1 MELET
6 YYSLRCLFNAQSGL
20 RSTAAE
26 LAKLRRRLDK
36 MLRKNGLET
45 ARPDYDS
52 IVRGKEKLCSL
63 LNGSRLSLLEIG
75 QEELASA
82 SQKLVS
88 SVRHFPIMAPDY
100 TPMLTSVLKFAD
112 LLPIKD
118 DSLSAAL
125 GHLANL
131 AKIGYYPTDPAH
143 VAYLSQAL
151 VFPENSEINLLDPC
165 CGEGLALEQIAQGRN
180 CHTFGAELD
189 DSRAR
194 QACEHLERVAM
205 GSYFYSRISHNAFQ
219 LLYLN
224 PPYLSTIGANGTRTR
239 EERHFL
245 IETIPHLA
253 ERGVLIYIIPYYRLT
268 PDIARVLCD
277 NFEKLS
283 VYRFCGKEFT
293 KFHQIA
299 VLGCR
304 IPRQDGSRLA
314 PAFLSRVEIL
324 EQIPTLDKLPPESY
338 ALPPATAKVQ
348 IFYGSVFNEVELA
361 RQLESSALCK
371 KLYREENVLDRMD
384 KQPLLPLKV
393 GQVGLIAGSGMVNG
407 YAGDEVPHVIKGY
420 MQPEETITVTS
431 APQQEPN
438 ASQMMY
444 QHNKKSNHLRINIL
458 TPHGIKSL
466 S

>member
-1 MELET
+1 M
-6 YYSLRCLFNAQSGL
+6 
-20 RSTAAE
+20 
-26 LAKLRRRLDK
+26 
-36 MLRKNGLET
+36 
-45 ARPDYDS
+45 
-52 IVRGKEKLCSL
+52 
-63 LNGSRLSLLEIG
+63 
-75 QEELASA
+75 
-82 SQKLVS
+82 
-88 SVRHFPIMAPDY
+88 
-100 TPMLTSVLKFAD
+100 
-112 LLPIKD
+112 
-118 DSLSAAL
+118 
-125 GHLANL
+125 
-131 AKIGYYPTDPAH
+131 
-143 VAYLSQAL
+143 
-151 VFPENSEINLLDPC
+151 
-165 CGEGLALEQIAQGRN
+165 
-180 CHTFGAELD
+180 
-189 DSRAR
+189 
-194 QACEHLERVAM
+194 
-205 GSYFYSRISHNAFQ
+205 
-219 LLYLN
+219 
-224 PPYLSTIGANGTRTR
+224 
-239 EERHFL
+239 
-245 IETIPHLA
+245 
-253 ERGVLIYIIPYYRLT
+253 IYIIPYYRLT

-324 EQIPTLDKLPPESY
+324 EQIPTLDELPPESY

-371 KLYREENVLDRMD
+371 KLYREENVLDRID

-407 YAGDEVPHVIKGY
+407 YAGGEAPHVIKGY

-431 APQQEPN
+431 APQQDPN

>member
-1 MELET
+1 MM
-6 YYSLRCLFNAQSGL
+6 YF
-20 RSTAAE
+20 
-26 LAKLRRRLDK
+26 
-36 MLRKNGLET
+36 
-45 ARPDYDS
+45 
-52 IVRGKEKLCSL
+52 EK
-63 LNGSRLSLLEIG
+63 
-75 QEELASA
+75 
-82 SQKLVS
+82 
-88 SVRHFPIMAPDY
+88 
-100 TPMLTSVLKFAD
+100 
-112 LLPIKD
+112 
-118 DSLSAAL
+118 
-125 GHLANL
+125 
-131 AKIGYYPTDPAH
+131 KI
-143 VAYLSQAL
+143 
-151 VFPENSEINLLDPC
+151 
-165 CGEGLALEQIAQGRN
+165 
-180 CHTFGAELD
+180 
-189 DSRAR
+189 
-194 QACEHLERVAM
+194 
-205 GSYFYSRISHNAFQ
+205 
-219 LLYLN
+219 
-224 PPYLSTIGANGTRTR
+224 
-239 EERHFL
+239 
-245 IETIPHLA
+245 
-253 ERGVLIYIIPYYRLT
+253 YYRLT

-304 IPRQDGSRLA
+304 IPRKDGSRLA

-324 EQIPTLDKLPPESY
+324 EQIPTLDELPPESY

-407 YAGDEVPHVIKGY
+407 YAGGEAPHVIKGY

-431 APQQEPN
+431 APQQDPN